1 MSRVKLSAI
10 RTLTFYAD
18 EWTTA
23 RRSDP
28 LPQLVCE
35 GAPCD
40 LFTPDVVRCT
50 NAGGSG
56 SEVDWTCKAE
66 LPESLRLGRVEVGCE
81 GFSKP
86 GDEYVLKGA
95 FGAVRLRLWN
105 RLIAG
110 TGSCSLNYRLVQL
123 PGSGKGSSSRRTK
136 NWLGGK

>member
-23 RRSDP
+23 RRADP

-86 GDEYVLKGA
+86 GDEYVLKGS
-95 FGAVRLRLWN
+95 FRCRPSV
-105 RLIAG
+105 
-110 TGSCSLNYRLVQL
+110 SLESADRGHRLVLAQL
-123 PGSGKGSSSRRTK
+123 SPRPASEIWRGLVVPAYEELVG
-136 NWLGGK
+136 W